1 MFDHLL
7 SSIAR
12 ALDEAGIA
20 YMVIGGQAVLL
31 YGEPRLTRDINIT
44 LGVDAASLERLLNL
58 SRRLGLQPAVSD
70 TAAFVSK
77 TNVLPVADSAS
88 GIRVDFIFS
97 FTPYEAAAIARTVSR
112 SLEGHPVRYAAVE
125 DVIVHKLF
133 AGRARDLEDIRGI
146 LRRRPALD
154 ETYLQRWLS
163 EFRATSYRDLW
174 HEFLELKAETDR
186 T

>member
-1 MFDHLL
+1 MPENANPNRARDHLANERTFL
-7 SSIAR
+7 AWVRTGVATIIFGFAIGRFSIALR
-12 ALDEAGIA
+12 
-20 YMVIGGQAVLL
+20 Q
-31 YGEPRLTRDINIT
+31 
-44 LGVDAASLERLLNL
+44 L
-58 SRRLGLQPAVSD
+58 S
-70 TAAFVSK
+70 
-77 TNVLPVADSAS
+77 
-88 GIRVDFIFS
+88 
-97 FTPYEAAAIARTVSR
+97 

-154 ETYLQRWLS
+154 EAYLQRWLS

-174 HEFLELKAETDR
+174 HEFPELKAETDR